1 MGVGSIDQ
9 IFKYTN
15 ITYQINKK
23 YFQMK
28 YEPGVIKSLIG
39 QISTQWNKHLNPMS
53 KNSTESDC
61 SIYVAL
67 TYIFSCVYIC
77 SVYFHLNTENGDY
90 VK

>member
-39 QISTQWNKHLNPMS
+39 QISTQ
-53 KNSTESDC
+53 
-61 SIYVAL
+61 
-67 TYIFSCVYIC
+67 
-77 SVYFHLNTENGDY
+77 
-90 VK
+90 